1 MKVRKGFV
9 SNSSSSSF
17 IVIEDSSQI
26 LDYVVP
32 DELIVDTS
40 LGQSEFGWEPETFY
54 GVGSKIIFSYL
65 QTIYSNNNDWLQM
78 LTKVIKDHTGTSEII
93 WNITTEY
100 ISGGIGWSYI
110 DHQSTAPHN
119 TEMFEN
125 EEILKAFL
133 FGRDSYIQT
142 DNDNREDWGEY

>member
-17 IVIEDSSQI
+17 IVIKDSSQI

-40 LGQSEFGWEPETFY
+40 LGQSEFGWEVGKFND
-54 GVGSKIIFSYL
+54 VGSKIIFSYL

-78 LTKVIKDHTGTSEII
+78 LIKVIKDHTGTSEII
-93 WNITTEY
+93 WNITIEY
-100 ISGGIGWSYI
+100 ISGGIGYSYI
-110 DHQSTAPHN
+110 DHQSTAPAN

-125 EEILKAFL
+125 EETLKVFL

-142 DNDNREDWGEY
+142 DNDNREDFGDY